1 MSGQKKLRLVLV
13 DDHQLMREGIRSLLA
28 PQSDMVITGE
38 AASLAEVSAMEADP
52 QIVVCDLVLPDGR
65 GADVVRAVGER
76 FPKASILVLTMVDNP
91 SDVQLVFGAGA
102 RGYLLKGAA
111 STDLVDAIRRVAR
124 GEDYVH
130 PSLGAA
136 LAGLKR
142 VAGQAHAAASVPLS
156 EREQEVLRLVAL
168 GHTNAEIAQMLF
180 VSVRTVESHRASL
193 MNKLGLRTRAELVR
207 YAREQGVDAEG

>member
-38 AASLAEVSAMEADP
+38 AASLAEVSALEADP
-52 QIVVCDLVLPDGR
+52 EIVVCDLVLPDGR
-65 GADVVRAVGER
+65 GADVVRVVGER